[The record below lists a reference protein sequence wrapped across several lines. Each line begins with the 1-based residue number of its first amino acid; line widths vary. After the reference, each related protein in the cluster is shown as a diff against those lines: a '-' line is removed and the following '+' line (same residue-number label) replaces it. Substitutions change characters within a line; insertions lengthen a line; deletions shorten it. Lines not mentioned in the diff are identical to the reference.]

1 MQELGWLW
9 DKWDSQHADLTPMQ
23 AAELQVVARIAADP
37 AAQHAVEAR
46 LQPLRRRIAD
56 LIAPF
61 RAVRL
66 QVAVRVAAEL
76 AAPPAAVWP
85 VVEIS
90 SEADHLPHDLSM
102 INEMF
107 LERETHMVIRDEA
120 E

>member
-1 MQELGWLW
+1 V
-9 DKWDSQHADLTPMQ
+9 
-23 AAELQVVARIAADP
+23 ELQ
-37 AAQHAVEAR
+37 AV
-46 LQPLRRRIAD
+46 
-56 LIAPF
+56 
-61 RAVRL
+61 
-66 QVAVRVAAEL
+66 VRVAAEL

-102 INEMF
+102 INEML